1 MKILM
6 VASESSPLAKTGG
19 LADVVYALSK
29 ELAILG
35 EEVSVVMPFYGN
47 IKRSPDQ
54 EIRFVANVQVP
65 LGWRFQNAKVYKTF
79 IDGIT
84 FYLLENEYYFGR
96 EGFYGYDDDTERFAF
111 FSVAVRN
118 MMQALKIKPDVV
130 HVHDY
135 HGGMVPAL
143 IKIQNSRTKFFNK
156 MKFVVTIHNPAFQ
169 GEFHP
174 DLLPDFYDIRKEYF
188 DDGTLRYRDKVNALK
203 AAIVFADKINTVSP
217 THAEELLTP
226 EGSKGLDGILKLRK
240 NDFSGILNGI
250 DYDEF
255 NPQTDKHLPF
265 RYGKTRPGI
274 KTKNKLVLFK
284 ELGIKGDVDT
294 PLFSMVSRLTW
305 QKGIDLVLPAIVEVL
320 EKGGNVVVVGSGEHG
335 YEQALEELR
344 ARYPDRMAIYI
355 GYNNPLAHRVYA
367 ASDFFFMPS
376 LFEPCGIGQM
386 IAQRYGTLPIV
397 RTTGGLKDTV
407 IGYDGTNED
416 VADGFVFD
424 NYDEYWMKLT
434 TNYALEQYKNQKVF
448 KKLRRNAM
456 EKNNDWSEAGKK
468 YLALYKSIVK

>member
-1 MKILM
+1 
-6 VASESSPLAKTGG
+6 
-19 LADVVYALSK
+19 
-29 ELAILG
+29 
-35 EEVSVVMPFYGN
+35 
-47 IKRSPDQ
+47 
-54 EIRFVANVQVP
+54 
-65 LGWRFQNAKVYKTF
+65 
-79 IDGIT
+79 
-84 FYLLENEYYFGR
+84 
-96 EGFYGYDDDTERFAF
+96 
-111 FSVAVRN
+111 
-118 MMQALKIKPDVV
+118 
-130 HVHDY
+130 
-135 HGGMVPAL
+135 
-143 IKIQNSRTKFFNK
+143 
-156 MKFVVTIHNPAFQ
+156 
-169 GEFHP
+169 
-174 DLLPDFYDIRKEYF
+174 
-188 DDGTLRYRDKVNALK
+188 
-203 AAIVFADKINTVSP
+203 
-217 THAEELLTP
+217 
-226 EGSKGLDGILKLRK
+226 
-240 NDFSGILNGI
+240 
-250 DYDEF
+250 
-255 NPQTDKHLPF
+255 
-265 RYGKTRPGI
+265 
-274 KTKNKLVLFK
+274 
-284 ELGIKGDVDT
+284 
-294 PLFSMVSRLTW
+294 MVSRLTW

>member
-6 VASESSPLAKTGG
+6 VASESAPLAKTGG
-19 LADVVYALSK
+19 LADVVYSLSK
-29 ELAILG
+29 ELAISG

-47 IKRSPDQ
+47 IRRFPDQ
-54 EIRFVANVQVP
+54 EIRFLANVQVP

-84 FYLLENEYYFGR
+84 FYLVENEYYFGR
-96 EGFYGYDDDTERFAF
+96 DGFYGYEDDTERFAF

-118 MMQALKIKPDVV
+118 MLQTIKLKPDVI
-130 HVHDY
+130 HIHDY
-135 HGGMVPAL
+135 HGGMIPAL
-143 IKIQNSRTKFFNK
+143 IKIQNARTKFFSK

-188 DDGTLRYRDKVNALK
+188 EDGTLRYRDKVNALK

-217 THAEELLTP
+217 THAKELLSP
-226 EGSKGLDGILKLRK
+226 EGSKGLDGILKLREQ
-240 NDFSGILNGI
+240 DFVGILNGI

-255 NPQTDKHLPF
+255 NPATDKLIPHNYHVQKISPKAL
-265 RYGKTRPGI
+265 
-274 KTKNKLVLFK
+274 NKAELFK
-284 ELGIKGDVDT
+284 ELNLSVDPKV
-294 PLFSMVSRLTW
+294 PLFAMVTRLTW
-305 QKGIDLVLPAIVEVL
+305 QKGLDLVIPAIQEVIMR
-320 EKGGNVVVVGSGEHG
+320 GGAVVVVGSGEYG
-335 YEQALEELR
+335 YEQELERLR
-344 ARYPDRMAIYI
+344 DKYPTQMAIYI
-355 GYNNPLAHRVYA
+355 GYNNSLAHRVYA

-386 IAQRYGTLPIV
+386 IAQRYGSLPIV
-397 RTTGGLKDTV
+397 RATGGLKDTI
-407 IGYDGTNED
+407 IGYDGTNGD
-416 VADGFVFD
+416 VADGFSFD

-434 TNYALEQYKNQKVF
+434 TNYALLQYQNQPVY

-456 EKNNDWSEAGKK
+456 KKLNNWAEASKK